1 MANLTAQG
9 TVDGAVGTS
18 HYTTTMGMVLMHG
31 LEMPET
37 GGSPNKRDTKK
48 AKAAG
53 HLNVRM
59 LTSGSVHVSR
69 TEQVRVLEKCI
80 NGL

>member
-1 MANLTAQG
+1 MAKLTEQG
-9 TVDGAVGTS
+9 TVDGVLGTS
-18 HYTTTMGMVLMHG
+18 HYTAAMGIVFTHG

-37 GGSPNKRDTKK
+37 GGRPSKRGNKA

-59 LTSGSVHVSR
+59 LTSGSVHV
-69 TEQVRVLEKCI
+69 VL
-80 NGL
+80 GPPSL